1 MIEAV
6 IESTETAVHDEFSR
20 HVIDGLQLENKKL
33 HPKYFYDKKGSEYF
47 DEICHLEEYY
57 PYTVE
62 LELLPTVAADLKRL
76 LKGRYSLIE
85 FGAGSLLKVKPLL
98 DKVPGIKQFVPI
110 DISSEHLFDACCE
123 LKDQYPELNVRPVSG
138 DFTQP
143 IDLPVSGQLRNLG
156 FFPGSTI
163 GNFTPTEAAH
173 FLKNARVS
181 LGESANMIVGVDTK
195 KSPEILHRAY
205 NDASGV
211 TAKFNLNILAR
222 INQKFDDAID
232 VEKFEHYA
240 YYNMVKGC
248 VEMHLVS
255 TEDQEVS
262 LGDVGVHFAQGES
275 IHTESSYKYSPSEF
289 ESLANKAGWE
299 IQQLWLAR
307 NDMFS
312 IFLLRGACC

>member
-1 MIEAV
+1 MIEAA
-6 IESTETAVHDEFSR
+6 IEPTETIAHDDFTR

-62 LELLPTVAADLKRL
+62 LELLPEVASDLKYV
-76 LKGRYSLIE
+76 LKDNYSLIE

-98 DKVPGIKQFVPI
+98 DEVPGIKQFIPI
-110 DISSEHLFDACCE
+110 DISSEHLFSACCD
-123 LKDQYPELNVRPVSG
+123 LKDQYPNLNVRPVSG

-143 IDLPVSGQLRNLG
+143 IDLPEDRHLNNLG

-163 GNFTPTEAAH
+163 GNFTPTEAAL
-173 FLKNARVS
+173 FLRNARMS
-181 LGESANMIVGVDTK
+181 LGDAAHMIVGVDTK

-211 TAKFNLNILAR
+211 TAKFNLNILNR
-222 INQKFDDAID
+222 INQCFDDAID
-232 VEKFEHYA
+232 TEKFEHYA
-240 YYNMVKGC
+240 FYNTAKGC
-248 VEMHLVS
+248 IEMHLVS
-255 TEDQEVS
+255 TENQTVS
-262 LGDVGVHFAQGES
+262 LGGVGVNFTQGES
-275 IHTESSYKYSPSEF
+275 IHTESSYKYSPDEF
-289 ESLANKAGWE
+289 AVLADKAGWE
-299 IQQLWLAR
+299 IQQLWLAE

-312 IFLLRGACC
+312 VYLLRGAC